1 MANLTTKDILENVM
15 KKLSKHKSTHVNSYG
30 GYLIKLLE
38 ETDRDG
44 VLKNKWMPYKTAS
57 NLVHLF
63 EAVDAEGLVFDGKHV
78 TLQARGI
85 NYDYV
90 AYKNKMLATYPE
102 TQIDISL
109 VYKSDT
115 FSFRKESGKVIYT
128 HKIKDPFVNLDKD
141 IIGGYCVI
149 KNSRGEFLTN
159 MSVAEFEKNR
169 KIAQTDTI
177 WKAWYS
183 QMCKKTVVK
192 KACSDHFD
200 DLYKGINEMD
210 NEQNDI
216 TKDPNATPEKLIM
229 DRVIDALDLYQG
241 EDLEE
246 IRTMCNEKAKAK
258 EFTIEFGENVLKQ
271 LGV

>member
-1 MANLTTKDILENVM
+1 MADLTKNDIIENVV
-15 KKLSKHKSTHVNSYG
+15 KKLSKYNNTHVNSYG

-38 ETDRDG
+38 EKDRDG
-44 VLKNKWMPYKTAS
+44 VLKNKWMFYKTAS

-63 EAVDAEGLVFDGKHV
+63 EAVNAEGLVFDGKHV
-78 TLQARGI
+78 TLIARGI

-102 TQIDISL
+102 SQIDVSL
-109 VYKSDT
+109 VYKGDT

-128 HKIKDPFVNLDKD
+128 HKIKDPFVNLDKE

-159 MSVAEFEKNR
+159 MSLAEINKS
-169 KIAQTDTI
+169 KAIAQTKDI
-177 WKAWYS
+177 WDKWFP

-192 KACSDHFD
+192 KGCSDHFD

-216 TKDPNATPEKLIM
+216 TIDPNLSPEKLVM
-229 DRVIDALDLYQG
+229 DRVIEALDLYQG

-246 IRTMCNEKAKAK
+246 IRTMCNDKAKAK
-258 EFTIEFGENVLKQ
+258 EFTVEFGENILKQ